1 MPSEVV
7 RQAFADGIRHKWVS
21 GINGIQVPAFRSIED
36 WLIRGA
42 YVWKTAT
49 TTKVSL
55 NVSPG
60 RDAMTDAVASEISR
74 LSCASYESLLDAS
87 PPTGRSRA
95 LGWQL
100 IRHYYSAFFAAHALL
115 RVGGI
120 SLNFFSG
127 DIAAT
132 LNKLGGQYLGVS
144 PGITRGLYCIRR
156 DVSNPTEVVIE
167 RISAGGGTHED
178 MWSILLE
185 FLKDIEAS
193 IISNLGQHPA
203 TLAAVD
209 VSSKLRAQLCN
220 QGRNNGAWPSLMRN
234 SINYKQEHG
243 VWYPYESTKTLKCTT
258 AILPRWRPTD
268 IRGFD
273 FSSKPNELV
282 ALAEI
287 CNVLSHMLTA
297 TLKDIS
303 NRSPKA
309 RSCFVDRGPFKLL
322 KSNHV
327 GLS

>member
-1 MPSEVV
+1 MSSDAV
-7 RQAFADGIRHKWVS
+7 RQAFADGIRHRWVS

-42 YVWKTAT
+42 YVWKTSTAAKICLT
-49 TTKVSL
+49 I
-55 NVSPG
+55 SPG
-60 RDAMTDAVASEISR
+60 RDAMTDAIASEVSR

-87 PPTGRSRA
+87 PPAGRDRA

-115 RVGGI
+115 RIGGN

-127 DIAAT
+127 DIAAK

-144 PGITRGLYCIRR
+144 PGITRGLYWIRR
-156 DVSNPTEVVIE
+156 NVLDPTEVTME
-167 RISAGGGTHED
+167 RLSAGGGTHED

-185 FLKDIEAS
+185 FLKEIEIS
-193 IISNLGQHPA
+193 IISNMGQHPA

-209 VSSKLRAQLCN
+209 ISSKLRVQLCN

-234 SINYKQEHG
+234 SINYKHEYG
-243 VWYPYESTKTLKCTT
+243 VWYPYESSKVLHRTA
-258 AILPRWRPTD
+258 AILPRWMPSD
-268 IRGFD
+268 LRGFD
-273 FSSKPNELV
+273 FSSKPDELV

-303 NRSPKA
+303 NRSPRA

-327 GLS
+327 GLE

>member
-1 MPSEVV
+1 MSSEAV
-7 RQAFADGIRHKWVS
+7 RQAFADGIRHKWVR
-21 GINGIQVPAFRSIED
+21 GINGVQVPAFRSVED
-36 WLIRGA
+36 WLVRGA
-42 YVWKTAT
+42 YVWQTVTAA
-49 TTKVSL
+49 KISL
-55 NVSPG
+55 SVSPG
-60 RDAMTDAVASEISR
+60 RDAITDAIASEISR

-87 PPTGRSRA
+87 PPVGRNRA

-144 PGITRGLYCIRR
+144 PGITKGLYCIRR
-156 DVSNPTEVVIE
+156 DVLNPTEVTLE
-167 RISAGGGTHED
+167 RLSTGGGTHED
-178 MWSILLE
+178 MWSILLN
-185 FLKDIEAS
+185 FLKDVEAS
-193 IISNLGQHPA
+193 IIANMGQHPA
-203 TLAAVD
+203 TLAAID
-209 VSSKLRAQLCN
+209 VSSKLRAKLCS
-220 QGRNNGAWPSLMRN
+220 QGKNNGAWPSLMRN
-234 SINYKQEHG
+234 VINYKQEYG
-243 VWYPYESTKTLKCTT
+243 VWYPYDSAKLLQCTS
-258 AILPRWRPTD
+258 AILPRWKPSD

-273 FSSKPNELV
+273 FSSKSNDLV

-303 NRSPKA
+303 SRSPVA

-327 GLS
+327 GLI

>member
-1 MPSEVV
+1 MPNEAV
-7 RQAFADGIRHKWVS
+7 RQAFAGGIRHKWIS
-21 GINGIQVPAFRSIED
+21 GLNQVQISPYRSVED

-42 YVWKTAT
+42 YVWNTYTAT
-49 TTKVSL
+49 KIILTVPTGH
-55 NVSPG
+55 NG
-60 RDAMTDAVASEISR
+60 MTEAIASEISR

-87 PPTGRSRA
+87 PPIGRSRA
-95 LGWQL
+95 LGWQM

-127 DIAAT
+127 ETAAT

-144 PGITRGLYCIRR
+144 PGLTRGLYCIRR
-156 DVSNPTEVVIE
+156 TILNPAEVIMERLSN
-167 RISAGGGTHED
+167 GGGTHED
-178 MWSILLE
+178 MWSILLP
-185 FLKDIEAS
+185 FLKEIESA
-193 IISNLGQHPA
+193 IISNFGQQPS
-203 TLAAVD
+203 TLTAVEI
-209 VSSKLRAQLCN
+209 SSKLRALLCN
-220 QGRNNGAWPSLMRN
+220 QGRNNGAWPSFMRN

-243 VWYPYESTKTLKCTT
+243 IWYPYGSAKSLRGTT
-258 AILPRWRPTD
+258 AILSRWRPSD
-268 IRGFD
+268 LRGFD

-303 NRSPKA
+303 NRSPNS

-322 KSNHV
+322 KSSQIAV
-327 GLS
+327 I

>member
-1 MPSEVV
+1 MSSEVA

-21 GINGIQVPAFRSIED
+21 GINDIQVPAFRSIED
-36 WLIRGA
+36 WLVRGA

-49 TTKVSL
+49 AAKVSL
-55 NVSPG
+55 AVSLG

-74 LSCASYESLLDAS
+74 FSCASYESLLDAS
-87 PPTGRSRA
+87 PPAGRDRA

-156 DVSNPTEVVIE
+156 DVSDPTEVTME
-167 RISAGGGTHED
+167 RLSTGGGTHED
-178 MWSILLE
+178 MWSILLG
-185 FLKDIEAS
+185 FLKDVEAS
-193 IISNLGQHPA
+193 IISNMGQHPA

-220 QGRNNGAWPSLMRN
+220 EGRNNGAWPSLMRN
-234 SINYKQEHG
+234 SINYKQEYG
-243 VWYPYESTKTLKCTT
+243 VWYPYDSAKVLKCTT
-258 AILPRWRPTD
+258 AILPRWKPTD

-273 FSSKPNELV
+273 FSSKPRELV

-322 KSNHV
+322 KSNHI
-327 GLS
+327 GLI